1 MLIILIPI
9 IIVNIF
15 IRNTEI
21 KFKYTENMQVRVKRS
36 TGEIEKI
43 PIEDY
48 IVGVL
53 AGEMPTSFRIEA
65 LKAQAVAA
73 RTYVMKKMSYNM
85 KNDYDVVDTVMD
97 QVYLDNNYLKETWKE
112 NYIKNINLLKK
123 AVIETYSE
131 YMTYNDEIIEA
142 FYFSTSTGKTENSGD
157 VFQKQTPYLIS
168 VDSSWDDISPVY
180 EETKYFT
187 LQDFYQKLNIKYST
201 TLNIENISTTST
213 GRIKTLKINNVLKNA
228 SDITQTLNLRS
239 SFFTIEQM
247 NNIVKITTKG
257 YGHGVGMSQ
266 YGAEAMARLGY
277 TYEKILKYYYQGIE
291 IKKMYKS

>member
-168 VDSSWDDISPVY
+168 VDSSWDNISPVY

>member
-1 MLIILIPI
+1 
-9 IIVNIF
+9 
-15 IRNTEI
+15 
-21 KFKYTENMQVRVKRS
+21 MQVRVKR
-36 TGEIEKI
+36 TNGNIENI

-53 AGEMPTSFRIEA
+53 AGEMPTSFNKEA

-73 RTYVMKKMSYNM
+73 RTYVMKKMSYNL

-97 QVYLDNNYLKETWKE
+97 QVYLDNNYLKDAWKE
-112 NYIKNINLLKK
+112 NYIKNINLFKT

-157 VFQKQTPYLIS
+157 VFQKQMPYLIS
-168 VDSSWDDISPVY
+168 VDSSWDNISPVY

-187 LQDFYQKLNIKYST
+187 LTDFYQKLDIKYST
-201 TLNIENISTTST
+201 TLTVENISTTST
-213 GRIKTLKINNVLKNA
+213 GRIKSLKINNVLKKA
-228 SDITQTLNLRS
+228 SDITSILNLRS
-239 SFFTIEQM
+239 SYFKIEQM

-277 TYEKILKYYYQGIE
+277 TYDKILKYYYQGIE

>member
-1 MLIILIPI
+1 MFIILIPVI
-9 IIVNIF
+9 VVNIF
-15 IRNTEI
+15 IKTDEI
-21 KFKYTENMQVRVKRS
+21 KFEYNENMQVRVKRT

-43 PIEDY
+43 PIEEY

-53 AGEMPTSFRIEA
+53 AGEMPTSFNMEA

-85 KNDYDVVDTVMD
+85 KNAYDVVDTVMD
-97 QVYLDNNYLKETWKE
+97 QVYLDTNYLKETWKE
-112 NYIKNINLLKK
+112 NYVRNINLFKT
-123 AVIETYSE
+123 AVIETHSE

-157 VFQKQTPYLIS
+157 VFQKQMPYLVS
-168 VDSSWDDISPVY
+168 VDSSWDEISPVY

-201 TLNIENISTTST
+201 TLEVENISTTST
-213 GRIKTLKINNVLKNA
+213 GRIKKLKINNVSKTA
-228 SDITQTLNLRS
+228 SDVTQSLNLRS
-239 SFFTIEQM
+239 SFFRIEQI
-247 NNIVKITTKG
+247 NSLVKVTTKG

-266 YGAEAMARLGY
+266 YGAEAMARKGY
-277 TYEKILKYYYQGIE
+277 TYLDILKYYYQGIE

>member
-1 MLIILIPI
+1 MLIILIPVI
-9 IIVNIF
+9 VVNIF
-15 IRNTEI
+15 IKTEEI
-21 KFKYTENMQVRVKRS
+21 KFEYTENMQVRVKRT

-43 PIEDY
+43 PIEEY

-53 AGEMPTSFRIEA
+53 AGEMPTTFNLEA

-97 QVYLDNNYLKETWKE
+97 QVYLDTNYLKEAWKE
-112 NYIKNINLLKK
+112 NYVRNINLFKT
-123 AVIETYSE
+123 AVIETHSE

-157 VFQKQTPYLIS
+157 VFQKQMPYLVS
-168 VDSSWDDISPVY
+168 VDSSWDEISPVY

-201 TLNIENISTTST
+201 TLKVENISTTST

-228 SDITQTLNLRS
+228 SDITKVLNLRS
-239 SFFTIEQM
+239 SFFTIEQI
-247 NNIVKITTKG
+247 NSLVKVTTKG

-266 YGAEAMARLGY
+266 YGAEAMARNGY
-277 TYEKILKYYYQGIE
+277 SYEDILKHYYQGIE